1 MLLVVV
7 MVMLAIVVMIADI
20 IFAFILYS
28 PW

>member
-7 MVMLAIVVMIADI
+7 MVMLAIVMMIVDI